1 MRYTATSHR
10 PSARRRHTMLLALA
24 AAAAVMA
31 PLAVSATARA
41 APTGPRGSAFVWANH
56 PSTASYTPSATYQ
69 WNSHHPGAA
78 VNTITRTGKG
88 SYTVRLPGLDAKSG
102 TAIATAYGPNPTTA
116 RWRTCVL
123 VIVLFLAVPPS
134 WSTSGASP

>member
-1 MRYTATSHR
+1 MRHTATSHR
-10 PSARRRHTMLLALA
+10 PSARRRHTILLALA

-31 PLAVSATARA
+31 PLAVSATAHA
-41 APTGPRGSAFVWANH
+41 APTGPRGSAFVWANR

-102 TAIATAYGPNPTTA
+102 TAIATAYGPNPNYCKVA
-116 RWRTCVL
+116 DLRPL
-123 VIVLFLAVPPS
+123 H
-134 WSTSGASP
+134 SPFP